1 MSEANFRGITLSFSK
16 TSAIARFLRLCFV
29 DAELQ
34 IGTELAKRKQLPNYS
49 NNFICQCKGSALQG
63 KRLAPLCCLLK

>member
-34 IGTELAKRKQLPNYS
+34 IGTELAKRKQLPTTTLILSKNQEKTEA
-49 NNFICQCKGSALQG
+49 IG
-63 KRLAPLCCLLK
+63 KSKEHTLFK